1 MVGGALAA
9 SPRMSSGIEAW
20 ILPVSVVCDLLVL
33 LPVLGA
39 VLRTTDACILHVGVV
54 CQSIMLHS
62 VVSATVLT
70 ELGC

>member
-1 MVGGALAA
+1 
-9 SPRMSSGIEAW
+9 MSSGTEAW
-20 ILPVSVVCDLLVL
+20 ILPVSVVCELLVL
-33 LPVLGA
+33 LQVVGG
-39 VLRTTDACILHVGVV
+39 VLRTTDAWILHVGVV